1 MADIGG
7 HLQRIEKRIDGNEE
21 RSNQNTAGVQ
31 RNSEKINKLAELQ
44 ASITDK
50 IDSQTT
56 ETWNAIDKVVTSHNE
71 SVTGINELIKINKTN
86 IENVQFNIV
95 QEVEA
100 LKDQNKKI
108 METFHG
114 RLEDTSSKVTQLE
127 EAHQLQVQKNGHYD
141 SLKSQIVKLDE
152 ERQRQE
158 AKTRDEVDATLNQNN
173 LIINRLND
181 LEGKT
186 EVNTKSLTEIEP
198 LAKSTDQKIAVI
210 KQEIIKE
217 TNSHFESIKSEVSTT
232 LLKVVEKKDDF
243 EKYFE
248 SMKEESQKDK
258 KKLLTFVEEK
268 IDNEVKRIED
278 SQLNLEKQFDTS
290 TSLLSTVS
298 NKVVT
303 LEDGEKNQK
312 ITINKLENILE
323 DSNAKIESL
332 EAADIFLQG
341 TYRKMTEKSIEIE
354 KDMKTLESKITKE
367 NDQMK
372 IEILDQIQSD
382 RTKAEHEN
390 EDFLRNIGELN
401 GKFSGI
407 CLICFFKKIR
417 YGNMNS
423 KIQTYSAICSMQI
436 MFCYLNPRAK

>member
-1 MADIGG
+1 MNKDYQDELSEKTNTSLADISG
-7 HLQRIEKRIDGNEE
+7 HLQRIEKRVDGNEE

-50 IDSQTT
+50 VESKTA
-56 ETWNAIDKVVTSHNE
+56 ETWNAIDKVIISHNE
-71 SVTGINELIKINKTN
+71 SVSSINELIKNTKTN
-86 IENVQFNIV
+86 IENVQFNMD
-95 QEVEA
+95 QEVKA
-100 LKDQNKKI
+100 LKDHNKKI

-114 RLEDTSSKVTQLE
+114 RLEDTSNKVIMLE

-152 ERQRQE
+152 ERQQQE
-158 AKTRDEVDATLNQNN
+158 AKTRDEVDATLNQTNQ
-173 LIINRLND
+173 IINRLKD

-186 EVNTKSLTEIEP
+186 DVNTKSLTEIEP
-198 LAKSTDQKIAVI
+198 LAKSTDQKIAVF

-217 TNSHFESIKSEVSTT
+217 TNSHFESMKSEVSTT

-248 SMKEESQKDK
+248 NMKEESQKDK
-258 KKLLTFVEEK
+258 QKLLNFVEEK

-278 SQLNLEKQFDTS
+278 SQVNLEKQFDAS
-290 TSLLSTVS
+290 TSLLATVS
-298 NKVVT
+298 NKIET

-312 ITINKLENILE
+312 ISINKLENLVE

-354 KDMKTLESKITKE
+354 KDLRTLESKITKE

-372 IEILDQIQSD
+372 VEILDQMKYD
-382 RTKAEHEN
+382 RTKAEQEN
-390 EDFLRNIGELN
+390 EMFSRNISELN

-407 CLICFFKKIR
+407 CLICLHK
-417 YGNMNS
+417 N
-423 KIQTYSAICSMQI
+423 
-436 MFCYLNPRAK
+436 

>member
-1 MADIGG
+1 MNKDYQDELSEKTNTSLADISG
-7 HLQRIEKRIDGNEE
+7 HLQRIEKRVDGNEE

-50 IDSQTT
+50 VESKTA
-56 ETWNAIDKVVTSHNE
+56 ETWNAIDKVIISHNE
-71 SVTGINELIKINKTN
+71 SVSSINELIKNTKTN
-86 IENVQFNIV
+86 IENVQFNMD
-95 QEVEA
+95 QEVKA
-100 LKDQNKKI
+100 LKDHNKKI
-108 METFHG
+108 METFYG
-114 RLEDTSSKVTQLE
+114 RLEDTSNKVIMLE
-127 EAHQLQVQKNGHYD
+127 EAHQLQMQKNGHYD

-152 ERQRQE
+152 ERQQQE

-173 LIINRLND
+173 QIINRLND

-186 EVNTKSLTEIEP
+186 DVNTKSLTEIEP
-198 LAKSTDQKIAVI
+198 LAKSTDQKIAVF

-217 TNSHFESIKSEVSTT
+217 TNSHFESMKSEVSTT

-248 SMKEESQKDK
+248 NMKEESQKDK
-258 KKLLTFVEEK
+258 QKLLNFVEEK

-278 SQLNLEKQFDTS
+278 SQVNLEKQFDAS
-290 TSLLSTVS
+290 TSLLATVS
-298 NKVVT
+298 NKIET
-303 LEDGEKNQK
+303 LEDDEKNQK
-312 ITINKLENILE
+312 ISLNKLENLVE

-354 KDMKTLESKITKE
+354 KDLRTLESKITKE

-372 IEILDQIQSD
+372 VEILDQMKYD
-382 RTKAEHEN
+382 RTKAEQEN
-390 EDFLRNIGELN
+390 EMFSRNISELN

-407 CLICFFKKIR
+407 CLICLHK
-417 YGNMNS
+417 N
-423 KIQTYSAICSMQI
+423 
-436 MFCYLNPRAK
+436 